1 MISYKYGLQRQNHQ
15 GTSGIVT
22 CSRGMLLYRTWRLLV
37 PNSSVSLVE
46 SWCGDH
52 VMVQWWSECYQKQ
65 KHELVEV
72 GSSHIW
78 PSLAAKE
85 LLFSISCTR
94 IPSLVSIFQALNKGQ
109 CPQHAPTNFKLWS
122 WCIWNIICVQMR
134 ERERD
139 DDDAEELSCSDSNKS
154 IIYVNDLL
162 QSLLQH
168 IVMWILGATKES
180 YIF

>member
-1 MISYKYGLQRQNHQ
+1 MKANALS
-15 GTSGIVT
+15 
-22 CSRGMLLYRTWRLLV
+22 MLLQIS
-37 PNSSVSLVE
+37 N
-46 SWCGDH
+46 CDH
-52 VMVQWWSECYQKQ
+52 DAYE
-65 KHELVEV
+65 
-72 GSSHIW
+72 I
-78 PSLAAKE
+78 
-85 LLFSISCTR
+85 LF
-94 IPSLVSIFQALNKGQ
+94 V
-109 CPQHAPTNFKLWS
+109 FK
-122 WCIWNIICVQMR
+122 C